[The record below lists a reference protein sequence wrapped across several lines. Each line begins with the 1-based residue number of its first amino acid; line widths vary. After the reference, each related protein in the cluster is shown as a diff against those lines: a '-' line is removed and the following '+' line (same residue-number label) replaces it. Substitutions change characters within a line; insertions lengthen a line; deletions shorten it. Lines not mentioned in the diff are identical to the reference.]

1 MQTTLTIQERLKD
14 LRVERNLI
22 LDELA
27 EQTGISRSALSNYE
41 NKEDKDISHT
51 ALIKLAKFY
60 GVTTDYLL
68 GLTETKNHSDADLS
82 DLHLSDDMIEL
93 LKSGKLNN
101 RLLCEM
107 ALHKDFRKFMV
118 DIEIY
123 VDHIASM
130 RIRDFNVMLEI
141 TRNEVIN
148 RYDPDSND
156 LTLRTIEAAAINEDE
171 YFSYKI
177 HEDIDP
183 IIRDIREAHKSD
195 STTADQAS
203 SSEMIIEMIKAWQA
217 FKGSK
222 EEKELHAFCYSCG
235 IDYDKL
241 TDQEIFTLCG
251 ILNKSKHLRNR
262 DCRRGKKSAFNLR

>member
-1 MQTTLTIQERLKD
+1 MQTTLTIQERLKN

-27 EQTGISRSALSNYE
+27 EQTGISRSALSNHE

-68 GLTETKNHSDADLS
+68 GLTDTKNHSGTDLS
-82 DLHLSDDMIEL
+82 DLHLSDEMIEL
-93 LKSGKLNN
+93 LKSRKLNN
-101 RLLCEM
+101 RLLCELV
-107 ALHKDFRKFMV
+107 LHKDFRKLMV

-123 VDHIASM
+123 VDRIVSM

-141 TRNEVIN
+141 ARDEVIR
-148 RYDPDSND
+148 RYDPDRND
-156 LTLRTIEAAAINEDE
+156 VTLQTLEAAAINENE

-195 STTADQAS
+195 STTADQES
-203 SSEMIIEMIKAWQA
+203 SSEMIIDMVKAWRT

-222 EEKELHAFCYSCG
+222 QEKELHAFCYSCG
-235 IDYDKL
+235 IDYNKL

>member
-93 LKSGKLNN
+93 LKSGNLNN

-123 VDHIASM
+123 VDRIASM

-203 SSEMIIEMIKAWQA
+203 SSEMIIELMKAWPT

-222 EEKELHAFCYSCG
+222 EEKQMRAHCYSLA
-235 IDYDKL
+235 IDYDAL
-241 TDQEIFTLCG
+241 TDQEVIIMCG
-251 ILNKSKHLRNR
+251 ILNKSKHLQNR
-262 DCRRGKKSAFNLR
+262 ESRRGKKPCYKSR